1 MRFRKLNNAVWV
13 WGVCCAS
20 AVWAETATW
29 ITPTNSVSR
38 QFTDS
43 VNWQEGIAPNQ
54 TAGLDYDF
62 SAEPTVITSGTSVYH
77 GQALEI
83 DKPAYPNADQNWGRV
98 WGGYGRRLQFERASY
113 NPTPKMFIAD
123 PNDFFGSW
131 SFFSQWELTLGA
143 TASFT
148 PVLQRVYAP
157 GAVNY
162 RVAEAGTTAVISN
175 FYGRG
180 LLRKSGDGTLVVA
193 EASGPALAVRH
204 YAGPLRVQGAAR
216 LTDDELNTV
225 LGTAA
230 FHVDATR
237 ADTFVTSG
245 ERIAEW
251 HDVRGAAYPY
261 AKVCGQ
267 NGKILPLPWLA
278 PAAHNGLAMVD
289 FGTLTNDHA
298 KAAETGLSAGMAWS
312 KDFGNNWTGPYV
324 LEAFIVQGF
333 NDSSA
338 VKLAPIFGNLWDKT
352 FRRQSSGTLVRTD
365 TGATSSDNTR
375 SNLNSRDGDF
385 AINGTGV
392 TPDTV
397 LTTPDVR
404 LFSFRARE
412 DGYTR
417 FSAFAV
423 DYGYYAGGVKIGE
436 AIFFTNF
443 LTRVERRNV
452 MRYLQKK
459 WNLAWDSGEAEADVG
474 VWHEEA
480 ADTAFDVPAGDRVG
494 IRELSW
500 GANALE
506 KTGAGELAV
515 GAVYP
520 ATTGSA
526 LPVTVSGGKLSFLSH
541 VTPAAN
547 AAPAAAPYRHYDA
560 DDAAS
565 VVADEQGVT
574 TWKDQSGE
582 ADRDATRLA
591 QSRAGGFV
599 LGYPQRVT
607 ANGPNGRAYIDLGVA
622 TGASSAESKGSSAF
636 LFDRTQMSSDSSK
649 LTEAFLVFRRKSG
662 AAPGWFLGSY
672 LGVNVDFH
680 PSDVLLRDVYSNP
693 YVQGG
698 EVAKNGLP
706 IDPLTDKS
714 LQEWCVLRFTPL
726 NKAHAATLGAD
737 RGAGSASYQVG
748 GLEFGEV
755 ILYDRTL
762 TRQER
767 IDTEAYLMRKWLGK
781 EHPLSAS
788 KHLASLNFSGSA
800 EAALD
805 VAAGTVQVDELQV
818 TGNTFTKTGSGAL
831 VANRLDGSV
840 TALTVADGTLD
851 ISTDEDKIAFHFDAM
866 DSDAFTTFVSGEPG
880 ALQTNVVS
888 WADTRRNGIAAN
900 AYLGYASV
908 TNPTLVSVETR
919 PGVYRPVV
927 DFGAYAGNLSQAVNS
942 AGLVF
947 SKRFTNIAE
956 AFTVHADKNVNCFIF
971 SDSSVVNY
979 HRGGNGAML
988 NYKYSLTEFQEPEAV
1003 ICLDGAPV
1011 AYDAPLTVNAFH
1023 VLSFAPAGAVTTSI
1037 AQMALDRRNSSYR
1050 CGGMRCGEQI
1060 GFTEKLSPERRAF
1073 WTRRL
1078 MRKWFDEGE
1087 APAWTNANFQTLVLG
1102 AQATLKLPPDTVLA
1116 SVDVTAGGTLQ
1127 GGLVLTDGAALNL
1140 TLGAP
1145 LTVTGCFGAS
1155 GDVSLA
1161 VTLPEGVKATDV
1173 EFGDYPLV
1181 AAAACD
1187 VDLTRWTFTTPLV
1200 GGKIARLVRTDE
1212 GLALRVVP
1220 KGLTLSFR

>member
-13 WGVCCAS
+13 LGVCCAS

-29 ITPTNSVSR
+29 ITPTNSWSR
-38 QFTDS
+38 RFTDS
-43 VNWQEGIAPNQ
+43 VNWREGVVPDQ

-62 SAEPTVITSGTSVYH
+62 SAEPTVVTNGASVYH
-77 GQALEI
+77 GQALEV

-98 WGGYGRRLQFERASY
+98 WGGYGRRLHFERSSY

-123 PNDFFGSW
+123 PNDFFGTW

-204 YAGPLRVQGAAR
+204 HAGPLRVQGAAR

-261 AKVCGQ
+261 AKVCAQ
-267 NGKILPLPWLA
+267 NGNTLPLPWLA
-278 PAAHNGLAMVD
+278 PAAHNGLDMVD
-289 FGTLTNDHA
+289 FGAFTNGYA
-298 KAAETGLSAGMAWS
+298 NAADSGLSAGMAWS
-312 KDFGNNWTGPYV
+312 RDFGVSWQGPYV
-324 LEAFIVQGF
+324 LEAFVVQGF
-333 NDSSA
+333 NDAAA
-338 VKLAPIFGNLWDKT
+338 VCQAPIFGNLWDKP
-352 FRRQSSGTLVRTD
+352 FRRQSSGILVRTD
-365 TGATSSDNTR
+365 TGATSADNAR

-397 LTTPDVR
+397 LTTPEVR

-412 DGYTR
+412 DAYTR
-417 FSAFAV
+417 FSGFAV
-423 DYGYYAGGVKIGE
+423 DYGSYVGGIKVGE

-459 WNLAWDSGEAEADVG
+459 WNLAWDAGEAEADVG
-474 VWHEEA
+474 VWLETSTA
-480 ADTAFDVPAGDRVG
+480 TAFEVPAGDRVG
-494 IRELSW
+494 IRELAW

-520 ATTGSA
+520 ATAGNA

-582 ADRDATRLA
+582 AERDAVRLA
-591 QSRAGGFV
+591 QGRGGKYT
-599 LGYPQRVT
+599 LAYPQRVT
-607 ANGPNGRAYIDLGVA
+607 ENGPNGRAYIDLGAV
-622 TGASSAESKGSSAF
+622 TGASSAAEKGASAF
-636 LFDRTQMSSDSSK
+636 LFDNTQMTSDSSK
-649 LTEAFLVFRRKSG
+649 IAEVFLAFRRKSG
-662 AAPGWFLGSY
+662 SPSWFLGSY

-680 PSDVLLRDVYSNP
+680 PSYALLRDVYSNP

-726 NKAHAATLGAD
+726 SKVHAATLGAD
-737 RGAGSASYQVG
+737 RGAGSAIYQVG

-767 IDTEAYLMRKWLGK
+767 VDTEAYLMRKWLGK
-781 EHPLSAS
+781 AHPLSAS
-788 KHLASLNFSGSA
+788 KYLASLNFAGSA

-818 TGNTFTKTGSGAL
+818 TGDTFAKTGAGSL
-831 VANRLDGSV
+831 VANHFAGPV
-840 TALTVADGTLD
+840 AALTVADGTLD
-851 ISTDEDKIAFHFDAM
+851 ISAEDEKIAFHFDAM
-866 DSDAFTTFVSGEPG
+866 DSDAFTTFVSGEPD
-880 ALQTNVVS
+880 ARQTNVVS

-927 DFGAYAGNLSQAVNS
+927 DFGAYAASLPNAVNS

-956 AFTVHADKNVNCFIF
+956 AFTVHADRNVNSFIF
-971 SDSSVVNY
+971 ADTDAVNY
-979 HRGGNGAML
+979 HRGAAGAML
-988 NYKYSLTEFQEPEAV
+988 HDSHALAEFRDPEAV
-1003 ICLDGAPV
+1003 ICQDGARV
-1011 AYDAPLTVNAFH
+1011 AYNSPLTVDAFH
-1023 VLSFAPAGAVTTSI
+1023 VLSFAPAGSVTTSI
-1037 AQMALDRRNSSYR
+1037 GQMALDRRNTSYR

-1060 GFTEKLSPERRAF
+1060 GFTEKLTPERRAF

-1078 MRKWFDEGE
+1078 MHKWFDEGE
-1087 APAWTNANFQTLVLG
+1087 APVWTNANFRTLTLG

-1116 SVDVTAGGTLQ
+1116 AADVTAGGTLQ
-1127 GGLVLTDGAALNL
+1127 GGLVLAEGAALNL

-1145 LTVTGCFGAS
+1145 LAVTGRFGAS

-1161 VTLPEGVKATDV
+1161 VTLPKGVKAT
-1173 EFGDYPLV
+1173 EIAFGDYPLV
-1181 AAAACD
+1181 TAADCD

-1200 GGKIARLVRTDE
+1200 GGKIARLVRTNE
-1212 GLALRVVP
+1212 GLVLRVVP